1 MGCVRK
7 NRTSVL
13 GYVFIIPPEFE
24 IAIVLAKKVEQLF
37 LMVRFCRELYSD
49 KLLHI
54 DFEREVTVLS
64 RLRNFAVNAGILTV
78 TSLSLGMVGVAYNAW
93 LTRNLGSTG
102 MGLFSLMMAVYRFAV
117 TFACSGSG
125 LAATRLVAEENA
137 RKNGKAASM
146 AMNRTLLYSLFFGV
160 LGGALLWILSD
171 FAATVMVGDVR
182 AAKPFRILAFSLP
195 FVGISAALSGYFT
208 AVTRV
213 ISSSAAQIFE
223 QLSQMAFTVAVFAV
237 VKPSELGT
245 ACILVAIGSTV
256 SEMLAFIL
264 HYALYSYD
272 RSKNP
277 FCGGERS
284 PISLVWKRIA
294 EIAIP
299 VGASAVLR
307 SALSTVKHLLV
318 PVSLMKSGMTNE
330 TALSEYGIVGG
341 MVLPVLTFPCAFLL
355 GFSNLL
361 VPEITRYKTLE
372 QNEKIEKV
380 MDCVFRMTLIFSVG
394 VAAVLISKANEFA
407 VLLYNEP
414 SAGAAIRAL
423 APIVTVMYLDSAVD
437 GILKGLGEQVA
448 VVRYNVYDTAMCV
461 GLVYTLV
468 PIFGTAGY
476 LTTIVISEVFNMALS
491 ASRLVSV
498 TGFRVDMVRW
508 AVIPTVAAVLSTL
521 FSNMVLKIITIG
533 NGAFELVLT
542 VLIMLTAYCLLL
554 RFFSCITKDDV
565 KLAKRIFQK

>member
-1 MGCVRK
+1 M
-7 NRTSVL
+7 
-13 GYVFIIPPEFE
+13 
-24 IAIVLAKKVEQLF
+24 A
-37 LMVRFCRELYSD
+37 ELP
-49 KLLHI
+49 K
-54 DFEREVTVLS
+54 
-64 RLRNFAVNAGILTV
+64 LRNFALNAGILTA
-78 TSLSLGMVGVAYNAW
+78 TSLSLGMAGVAYNAW

-125 LAATRLVAEENA
+125 LAATRLVAEETA
-137 RKNGKAASM
+137 LGRGKGASS
-146 AMNRTLLYSLFFGV
+146 AMSKTLLYSLFFGV
-160 LGGALLWILSD
+160 LGGIILWSASD
-171 FAATVMVGDVR
+171 FAAAEMVGDIR

-195 FVGISAALSGYFT
+195 FVGVSAAFSGYFT

-213 ISSSAAQIFE
+213 FPSSAAQIFE
-223 QLSQMAFTVAVFAV
+223 QLSQMAFTMAVFV
-237 VKPSELGT
+237 LLKPKNLGE
-245 ACILVAIGSTV
+245 ACVLVAAGSTV
-256 SEMLAFIL
+256 SEALAFLFHYIL
-264 HYALYSYD
+264 YRND
-272 RSKNP
+272 RRRFP
-277 FCGGERS
+277 FSGSGEEDAFS
-284 PISLVWKRIA
+284 MWKRLCAIA
-294 EIAIP
+294 LP

-361 VPEITRYKTLE
+361 VPEVTQCKALGM
-372 QNEKIEKV
+372 NEKIEKI
-380 MDCVFRMTLIFSVG
+380 MDCVFRMTLMFAIG
-394 VAAVLISKANEFA
+394 VAAVLVCWAEDFA

-414 SAGAAIRAL
+414 GAGTAIRAL

-437 GILKGLGEQVA
+437 GILKGIGEQVA

-468 PIFGTAGY
+468 PLLGTAGY

-498 TGFRVDMVRW
+498 TGFKVNMVRW
-508 AVIPTVAAVLSTL
+508 ALFPTAAAILSTA
-521 FSNMVLKIITIG
+521 FPAFVLKNFISTEKAPG
-533 NGAFELVLT
+533 LVLT
-542 VLIMLTAYCLLL
+542 VLITVAVYYLFL
-554 RFFSCITKDDV
+554 RIFCCITKEDILLV
-565 KLAKRIFQK
+565 KRVFSK

>member
-1 MGCVRK
+1 MQQSLQQTKSANTSNNFKTNKKGLPFRK
-7 NRTSVL
+7 
-13 GYVFIIPPEFE
+13 VFF
-24 IAIVLAKKVEQLF
+24 
-37 LMVRFCRELYSD
+37 YS
-49 KLLHI
+49 LPHI
-54 DFEREVTVLS
+54 YSEREVAVLS
-64 RLRNFAVNAGILTV
+64 KLRNFAVNAGILTA

-137 RKNGKAASM
+137 KKNGAAASS
-146 AMNRTLLYSLFFGV
+146 AINKTLLYSLVFGFFGG
-160 LGGALLWILSD
+160 LLLWIFSD
-171 FAATVMVGDVR
+171 FAAISMVGDIR
-182 AAKPFRILAFSLP
+182 AAQPFKILAFSLP
-195 FVGISAALSGYFT
+195 FVGISSALGGYFT

-213 ISSSAAQIFE
+213 FPSSAAQIFE

-237 VKPSELGT
+237 VKPDDIGE
-245 ACILVAIGSTV
+245 ACVLVAAGSTV
-256 SEMLAFIL
+256 SEALAFVL
-264 HYALYSYD
+264 HYILYKID
-272 RSKNP
+272 RRRFP
-277 FCGGERS
+277 FSGGKS
-284 PISLVWKRIA
+284 SGNLPVWKRIF
-294 EIAIP
+294 EIALP

-318 PVSLMKSGMTNE
+318 PVSLMKSGMSNE

-341 MVLPVLTFPCAFLL
+341 MVLPVLMFPCAFLL

-361 VPEITRYKTLE
+361 VPEITRCKTLGQGE
-372 QNEKIEKV
+372 RIEKIMEL
-380 MDCVFRMTLIFSVG
+380 VFRLTLMFAIA
-394 VAAVLISKANEFA
+394 VAAVLICWAEEFA

-414 SAGAAIRAL
+414 SAGPAIRAL

-461 GLVYTLV
+461 LLVYSLV
-468 PIFGTAGY
+468 PLLGTAGY

-498 TGFRVDMVRW
+498 TGFRVKMLRW
-508 AVIPTVAAVLSTL
+508 AVVPTAAAILSTVPVN
-521 FSNMVLKIITIG
+521 SVLKTSSEIKSAPELMLSVLMMLIIY
-533 NGAFELVLT
+533 FF
-542 VLIMLTAYCLLL
+542 LL
-554 RFFSCITKDDV
+554 RFFRCITKSDISF
-565 KLAKRIFQK
+565 AKRIFER

>member
-1 MGCVRK
+1 M
-7 NRTSVL
+7 
-13 GYVFIIPPEFE
+13 
-24 IAIVLAKKVEQLF
+24 A
-37 LMVRFCRELYSD
+37 
-49 KLLHI
+49 
-54 DFEREVTVLS
+54 VLS
-64 RLRNFAVNAGILTV
+64 RLRNFAVNAGILTA
-78 TSLSLGMVGVAYNAW
+78 TSLSLGIVGVAYNAW

-137 RKNGKAASM
+137 KKNGAAASS
-146 AMNRTLLYSLFFGV
+146 AMSKTLLYSLFFGV
-160 LGGALLWILSD
+160 LGGLILWLTSE
-171 FAATVMVGDVR
+171 FAAVSMVGDIR
-182 AAKPFRILAFSLP
+182 AARPFRILAFSLP
-195 FVGISAALSGYFT
+195 FVGVSAAFGGYFT

-213 ISSSAAQIFE
+213 FSSSAAQIFE

-237 VKPSELGT
+237 MKPDDLGE
-245 ACILVAIGSTV
+245 ACVLVAAGSTV
-256 SEMLAFIL
+256 SEALAFLL
-264 HYALYSYD
+264 HYALYKID
-272 RSKNP
+272 RKRHP
-277 FCGGERS
+277 FLGGEKS
-284 PISLVWKRIA
+284 GTFSIWKRIA
-294 EIAIP
+294 EIALP

-361 VPEITRYKTLE
+361 VPEITRYKTLG
-372 QNEKIEKV
+372 QTEKIEKV
-380 MDCVFRMTLIFSVG
+380 MGYVFRMTLMFAVG
-394 VAAVLISKANEFA
+394 VAAALICWAEDFA

-414 SAGAAIRAL
+414 AAGTAIRAL

-468 PIFGTAGY
+468 PFFGTAGY

-498 TGFRVDMVRW
+498 TGFRVNMVRW
-508 AVIPTVAAVLSTL
+508 AVVPLAAVFLSTA
-521 FSNMVLKIITIG
+521 FSKIVLGSFVKTNNAPG
-533 NGAFELVLT
+533 LVLT
-542 VLIMLTAYCLLL
+542 VLIMIILYYFIL
-554 RFFSCITKDDV
+554 RIFRCITKSDIL
-565 KLAKRIFQK
+565 LAKRIFEK

>member
-1 MGCVRK
+1 M
-7 NRTSVL
+7 
-13 GYVFIIPPEFE
+13 E
-24 IAIVLAKKVEQLF
+24 
-37 LMVRFCRELYSD
+37 
-49 KLLHI
+49 
-54 DFEREVTVLS
+54 VLS
-64 RLRNFAVNAGILTV
+64 KLRNFAVNAGILTI
-78 TSLSLGMVGVAYNAW
+78 TSLSLGAAGVFYNAW

-125 LAATRLVAEENA
+125 LAATRLVAEETA
-137 RKNGKAASM
+137 TGNGKAASS
-146 AMNRTLLYSLFFGV
+146 ALEKTLLYSLFFGIF
-160 LGGALLWILSD
+160 GGILLWAFSD
-171 FAATVMVGDVR
+171 FAAFSMVGDIR

-195 FVGISAALSGYFT
+195 FVGVSAALSGYFT

-213 ISSSAAQIFE
+213 FSSSAAQIFE
-223 QLSQMAFTVAVFAV
+223 QLSQMAFTVSVFAV
-237 VKPSELGT
+237 MKPDDLGE
-245 ACILVAIGSTV
+245 ACVLVAAGSTV
-256 SEMLAFIL
+256 SEAASFLL
-264 HYALYSYD
+264 HYILYRTDRRKHPFSGGKAEKGSVIWKKIVGIAL
-272 RSKNP
+272 
-277 FCGGERS
+277 
-284 PISLVWKRIA
+284 
-294 EIAIP
+294 P

-341 MVLPVLTFPCAFLL
+341 MVLPVLTFPCTFLL

-361 VPEITRYKTLE
+361 VPEVAQYKTLG
-372 QNEKIEKV
+372 QTEKIEKV
-380 MDCVFRMTLIFSVG
+380 MGYVFRMTLIFAVA
-394 VAAVLISKANEFA
+394 VAAVLMFFAEEFA

-414 SAGAAIRAL
+414 AAGKAIRAL

-468 PIFGTAGY
+468 PFLGTAGY

-491 ASRLVSV
+491 ASRLVYV

-508 AVIPTVAAVLSTL
+508 AVAPVFAAALSTGISSAVLKSFLNT
-521 FSNMVLKIITIG
+521 KEAPG
-533 NGAFELVLT
+533 LVLT
-542 VLIMLTAYCLLL
+542 VILTVIIYIVFL
-554 RFFSCITKDDV
+554 RLFRCITKTD
-565 KLAKRIFQK
+565 LMFARRILEK

>member
-1 MGCVRK
+1 MSK
-7 NRTSVL
+7 
-13 GYVFIIPPEFE
+13 
-24 IAIVLAKKVEQLF
+24 
-37 LMVRFCRELYSD
+37 
-49 KLLHI
+49 
-54 DFEREVTVLS
+54 
-64 RLRNFAVNAGILTV
+64 LRNFAVNAGILTA
-78 TSLSLGMVGVAYNAW
+78 TSLSLGMVGVVYNAW

-137 RKNGKAASM
+137 RKNGFAASS
-146 AMNRTLLYSLFFGV
+146 AMKKTLLYSMFFGIFA
-160 LGGALLWILSD
+160 GILLLLLSD
-171 FAATVMVGDVR
+171 FAAVSMVGDIR
-182 AAKPFRILAFSLP
+182 AAKPFRILAVSLP
-195 FVGISAALSGYFT
+195 FVGVSAALSGYFT

-213 ISSSAAQIFE
+213 FSSSAAQIFE

-237 VKPSELGT
+237 LQPDDLGE
-245 ACILVAIGSTV
+245 ACVLVAAGSTV
-256 SEMLAFIL
+256 SEALAFLL
-264 HYALYSYD
+264 HYILYKTD
-272 RSKNP
+272 RKRHP
-277 FCGGERS
+277 FSGGEKNES
-284 PISLVWKRIA
+284 FSMWKRIIG
-294 EIAIP
+294 IALP

-341 MVLPVLTFPCAFLL
+341 MVLPVLMFPCAFLL

-361 VPEITRYKTLE
+361 VPEITEYKTLE
-372 QNEKIEKV
+372 KAGKIEKV
-380 MDCVFRMTLIFSVG
+380 MGYVFRMTLMFSVG
-394 VAAVLISKANEFA
+394 TSAVLVYRAESLA

-414 SAGAAIRAL
+414 SAGPAIRAL

-461 GLVYTLV
+461 FLVYTLV
-468 PIFGTAGY
+468 PLLGTAGY

-498 TGFRVDMVRW
+498 TGFKVDMFKW
-508 AVIPTVAAVLSTL
+508 AVLPTVAAILSTAASDL
-521 FSNMVLKIITIG
+521 MLKNILNINEAPG
-533 NGAFELVLT
+533 LVLT
-542 VLIMLTAYCLLL
+542 VLIMVFLYYILL
-554 RFFSCITKDDV
+554 RVFGCITKSDISF
-565 KLAKRIFQK
+565 AKRVFEK

>member
-1 MGCVRK
+1 MQQSLPQTKSANISNKKYNNIKKDLPFRK
-7 NRTSVL
+7 
-13 GYVFIIPPEFE
+13 VFFYCFRNII
-24 IAIVLAKKVEQLF
+24 
-37 LMVRFCRELYSD
+37 
-49 KLLHI
+49 
-54 DFEREVTVLS
+54 FEREVAVLS
-64 RLRNFAVNAGILTV
+64 KLRNFAVNAGILTA
-78 TSLSLGMVGVAYNAW
+78 TSLSLGIVGVAYNAW

-137 RKNGKAASM
+137 RKNGFAASF
-146 AMNRTLLYSLFFGV
+146 AMNKTLLYSLFFGIS
-160 LGGALLWILSD
+160 GGILLWIFSD
-171 FAATVMVGDVR
+171 FAAVSMVSDIR

-195 FVGISAALSGYFT
+195 FVGVSAALSGYFT

-213 ISSSAAQIFE
+213 FSSSAAQIFE

-237 VKPSELGT
+237 MKPKDIGE
-245 ACILVAIGSTV
+245 ACVLVAAGSTV
-256 SEMLAFIL
+256 SEALAFLL
-264 HYALYSYD
+264 HYILYKTD
-272 RSKNP
+272 LRRFP
-277 FCGGERS
+277 FSGGEKIEGFS
-284 PISLVWKRIA
+284 IWKRIV
-294 EIAIP
+294 EIALP

-318 PVSLMKSGMTNE
+318 PVSLIKSGMSNE
-330 TALSEYGIVGG
+330 AALSEYGIVGG
-341 MVLPVLTFPCAFLL
+341 MVLPVLMFPCAFLL

-361 VPEITRYKTLE
+361 VPEITRCKTLD
-372 QNEKIEKV
+372 QNEKIEKI
-380 MDCVFRMTLIFSVG
+380 MGFVFRLTLMFAIA
-394 VAAVLISKANEFA
+394 VAAVLICWSEDFA

-414 SAGAAIRAL
+414 AAGTAIRAL

-468 PIFGTAGY
+468 PLFGTAGY

-498 TGFRVDMVRW
+498 TGFKVDMFRW
-508 AVIPTVAAVLSTL
+508 ALVPTAAAILSTV
-521 FSNMVLKIITIG
+521 FSNSVLKT
-533 NGAFELVLT
+533 ASATKSAPELVLA
-542 VLIMLTAYCLLL
+542 VLITVIFYYFLL
-554 RFFSCITKDDV
+554 RIFRCITKSDIL
-565 KLAKRIFQK
+565 LAKRIFKK